1 MEKKLILSWLL
12 SLILV
17 IIIISIIEVE
27 KVIHGILDIG
37 LINFVFLSVLYSVSF
52 FFRALRWKSIL
63 HPITKISLKDSFFIT
78 NTGFFV
84 NALLPARTGEIAR
97 AYLLSKKK
105 NLGKI
110 KSFSTVLLDRIIDG
124 ITLFLFFIVAVFLIE
139 IPEEVKKMLLIPAVI
154 FITGFFF
161 FLKPD
166 KFKFIGR
173 IFVGVFPS
181 LKGKIKHVFQET
193 KETGNVFYSEKKELF
208 FILIYSVL
216 IWVIE
221 SIVFYFTAQFIG
233 IPLTLFQ
240 IFLLIAVV
248 GFATMIPSAPNYVG
262 TFEAGFVLFFI
273 AFGLNQNSA
282 ISMGVL
288 IHLIQT
294 IVIMIFGLI
303 SIQKLNLSFKSISK
317 INFNEIKNKI
327 KGS

>member
-1 MEKKLILSWLL
+1 MQKKVIFSWIL

-17 IIIISIIEVE
+17 ATILSIIDVE
-27 KVIHGILDIG
+27 KVIQGILKIG
-37 LINFVFLSVLYSVSF
+37 LINFVFLSALYSVSF
-52 FFRALRWKSIL
+52 LFRALRWKSIL
-63 HPITKISLKDSFFIT
+63 HPMTKISLKDSFLIT

-124 ITLFLFFIVAVFLIE
+124 LTLFLFFIFAVFLIE
-139 IPEEVKKMLLIPAVI
+139 IPEEIKKMLLIPAVI
-154 FITGFFF
+154 FIISFFF

-173 IFVGVFPS
+173 IFAKMFPS
-181 LKGKIKHVFQET
+181 IKGKIKYIFEET
-193 KETGNVFYSEKKELF
+193 KQAGNVFYSEKKELGL
-208 FILIYSVL
+208 ILIYSVL
-216 IWVIE
+216 IWTIE
-221 SIVFYFTAQFIG
+221 SLVFYFTAQFIG
-233 IPLTLFQ
+233 IPLTLFHV
-240 IFLLIAVV
+240 FLLIVIV
-248 GFATMIPSAPNYVG
+248 GFATMIPSAPSYVG
-262 TFEAGFVLFFI
+262 TFEAGFVLFFL

-282 ISMGVL
+282 ISMGIL

-294 IVIMIFGLI
+294 VVIMVLGLI
-303 SIQKLNLSFKSISK
+303 SIHKLNISFKSISK

-327 KGS
+327 KGN